1 MKGRNLGRCSI
12 SQFKWLE
19 SLYEAVTEGQD
30 IPLLPESTPP
40 VSIPAPTVG
49 EIRAIIANFRNSTSP
64 GSDMINVELLKKAP
78 DEFVEKLHELIAVV
92 WNSNVP
98 PADFIDTVQVPIP
111 KKPSPKA
118 TTDFRKITLC
128 NVVYKV
134 IATHL
139 LYKLDEVTG
148 ELPTYQAAFLA
159 NRSVEDHIFTS
170 KRITE
175 EYWNHGISLY
185 ALALDIRQAFDSV
198 SHAAVIEAL
207 QTLGVPNFLV
217 NRRTPKVSKG
227 KGVKQGCPLSPRLFT
242 LVLHWILL
250 KLKQL
255 HPSVNLEHSVGMK
268 PPFILA
274 YADDLMIITS
284 SLKEMDEI
292 MWSLRS
298 LLEEVGLIIHP
309 EKTELLIRD
318 PYETKDARLEQHIV
332 GGFHLTSKASVRYL
346 GAYLTATVNR
356 PESVKRRCSQGSRVS
371 KAILPFLKKNRVPW
385 DIARRIYR
393 SVVVPTVVFGLNAI
407 SLTAGNRRTLRHFE
421 RKTVQEWYK
430 ACGGVTIASTRSLL
444 LKKTIIKTIVINRVT
459 YWGHISRR
467 MANHLLQAAFNLK
480 IELPKR
486 KCRPCDTWMQ
496 TLEKELAVFGKVKED
511 FVSLLLDK
519 AALKKEVRKIYLL
532 PEASDSEDESDDN

>member
-1 MKGRNLGRCSI
+1 MFKTDHKIILASVRSISYRSKVVHSGTAHKKWDVKLLANEKKRSEFSKSVLKRLEQTQFNTTDTGSFWGQLKEVLTGAAEEAIPPGKMAPMSPITRRAYAKLQGKINRQKRFPDVERCRTETVLARSEFEQAKKEHIWRTWRNFFTNLNCADPYMWLKKTFEFLKSQKRMKGRNLGRCSI

-19 SLYEAVTEGQD
+19 SLYEAVTEGRD

-40 VSIPAPTVG
+40 VSFPAPTVG

-198 SHAAVIEAL
+198 SHAAVIKAL

-217 NRRTPKVSKG
+217 NRVINLALKEKTCLRWMNQRTPKVNKG
-227 KGVKQGCPLSPRLFT
+227 KGVKQGRPLSPRLFT

-292 MWSLRS
+292 MWS
-298 LLEEVGLIIHP
+298 
-309 EKTELLIRD
+309 
-318 PYETKDARLEQHIV
+318 HIV

-371 KAILPFLKKNRVPW
+371 KAILPF
-385 DIARRIYR
+385 
-393 SVVVPTVVFGLNAI
+393 
-407 SLTAGNRRTLRHFE
+407 
-421 RKTVQEWYK
+421 
-430 ACGGVTIASTRSLL
+430 
-444 LKKTIIKTIVINRVT
+444 
-459 YWGHISRR
+459 
-467 MANHLLQAAFNLK
+467 
-480 IELPKR
+480 
-486 KCRPCDTWMQ
+486 
-496 TLEKELAVFGKVKED
+496 
-511 FVSLLLDK
+511 
-519 AALKKEVRKIYLL
+519 
-532 PEASDSEDESDDN
+532 